1 MIQIKNKA
9 HCCGCTACATACPR
23 GCITMEKDAEG
34 FLYPRVDTTRC
45 TDCGLCQKVCPM
57 DKGMSP
63 EAMPLDSYVGR
74 DKRAGVLGRGTSG
87 GIYTAIME
95 YVLGLGGVVY
105 GAVTG
110 EDRVVRHVRVESP
123 TDGNFAKIPGSKYV
137 RSDIVGIYALVKED
151 LAAGRT
157 VVFSGTPCQVAG
169 LKTCVGNKNANLYTV
184 DVVCRGTPSPLLL
197 ERYVEWQ
204 EQKYGSR
211 IRSVRFRNKTYGYH
225 SGTMKLE
232 FENGRTYYGSARV
245 DLFLRSFF
253 SDLCSRPSCYDCR
266 FKQAKHVS
274 DLTLFDAWHAAELNA
289 AVRDDD
295 RGYTNIFVQSERG
308 RALLEAVR
316 HTMELYE
323 TDAGQAIALDGVMV
337 RDSVRWNDK
346 REVFFLGLTDEP
358 LDRHCKKF
366 FHITWK
372 DRLIERA
379 KRIYYFRK
387 MRATRQD
394 SRDPRS

>member
-1 MIQIKNKA
+1 MRLQSAVFTLEDTLFTPDGAAREGLDKA
-9 HCCGCTACATACPR
+9 LSLFK
-23 GCITMEKDAEG
+23 ME
-34 FLYPRVDTTRC
+34 
-45 TDCGLCQKVCPM
+45 
-57 DKGMSP
+57 
-63 EAMPLDSYVGR
+63 
-74 DKRAGVLGRGTSG
+74 GVWL
-87 GIYTAIME
+87 
-95 YVLGLGGVVY
+95 
-105 GAVTG
+105 GAVTAMRA
-110 EDRVVRHVRVESP
+110 EDAQRALDRAGLSSYFRFVLTES
-123 TDGNFAKIPGSKYV
+123 V
-137 RSDIVGIYALVKED
+137 ALCGVYSGTMFERAMKRLHARKED
-151 LAAGRT
+151 T

-169 LKTCVGNKNANLYTV
+169 LKTFLGKDDSQLLTG
-184 DVVCRGTPSPLLL
+184 DIVCHGTPSPLLL

-266 FKQAKHVS
+266 FKQARHVS

-337 RDSVRWNDK
+337 RSSVRWNDK
-346 REVFFLGLTDEP
+346 REVFFLGLMDEP

-387 MRATRQD
+387 MRAALKD

>member
-123 TDGNFAKIPGSKYV
+123 TDGNFVKIPGSKYV

-169 LKTCVGNKNANLYTV
+169 LKTFLGKDDSQLLTV
-184 DVVCRGTPSPLLL
+184 DIVCHGTPSPLLW

-232 FENGRTYYGSARV
+232 FENGRTYYASARV

-274 DLTLFDAWHAAELNA
+274 DLTLFDAWHAAELNV

-316 HTMELYE
+316 RTMELYE

-366 FHITWK
+366 FKITCK
-372 DRLIERA
+372 DCCIEKA
-379 KRIYYFRK
+379 KRFIYRK
-387 MRATRQD
+387 KRRLFGGIGKE
-394 SRDPRS
+394 

>member
-1 MIQIKNKA
+1 MIKIQTRA
-9 HCCGCTACATACPR
+9 ACCGCTACATACPR

-34 FLYPRVDTTRC
+34 FLYPRVDTIRC

-157 VVFSGTPCQVAG
+157 VVFSGTPCQVVG

-266 FKQAKHVS
+266 FKQARHVS
-274 DLTLFDAWHAAELNA
+274 DLTLFDAWHAAKLNA

-323 TDAGQAIALDGVMV
+323 TDAGQTIALDGVMV
-337 RDSVRWNDK
+337 RSSVRWNDK
-346 REVFFLGLTDEP
+346 REVFFLGLMDEP

-387 MRATRQD
+387 MRAALKD